1 MEPFSTIDFTPT
13 NEFTFQRTTGLFN
26 ERQVLELNP
35 DHMDITK
42 LNSSLSSLVYGDIGT
57 FVCNRNTPNWAVKLC
72 QVQQYFAQYL
82 LYTTSQC
89 ETYLRELV
97 TPQTDPNLAISLQQ
111 EIGKLRGEIKRI
123 QQKHET
129 ENMMYRLMSVRP
141 EVVEA
146 LPTCL
151 HCGKMFGAYEFLL
164 AHHKRRH
171 PGYPDPKPPVPS
183 FAPLPRPCQC
193 CIHEDEPAKQV
204 PPEPINPTPPAQI
217 LVDVDVGAASV
228 FEPPPPAVV
237 AQPQEYSLPRYAESD
252 IFAEGGETRAPPG
265 VQGYVSFDSHMSEY
279 YHNLQKRVHLQNA
292 AVDNKYLELRQQ
304 YGSGISSTSTS
315 IFG

>member
-13 NEFTFQRTTGLFN
+13 SEFTFQRTTGLFN
-26 ERQVLELNP
+26 ERQVMELNP
-35 DHMDITK
+35 DYMDIDR
-42 LNSSLSSLVYGDIGT
+42 LNTSLSSLVYGDIGT

-89 ETYLRELV
+89 EAYLRELV

-111 EIGKLRGEIKRI
+111 EIEKLKAEIKRI

-129 ENMMYRLMSVRP
+129 ENMMYKLMSVRP

-183 FAPLPRPCQC
+183 FAPLPHPCQC
-193 CIHEDEPAKQV
+193 CIHEDEPAKPV
-204 PPEPINPTPPAQI
+204 PAGPVTIEVGLNPASEQPSS
-217 LVDVDVGAASV
+217 LVT
-228 FEPPPPAVV
+228 V
-237 AQPQEYSLPRYAESD
+237 APLPQESLLPQYVESD
-252 IFAEGGETRAPPG
+252 IFAEGGELKTPPSS
-265 VQGYVSFDSHMSEY
+265 QGYVSFDSHMSEY
-279 YHNLQKRVHLQNA
+279 YHNLQKRVHLQNTA
-292 AVDNKYLELRQQ
+292 IDNKYKELKQQ
-304 YGSGISSTSTS
+304 YTTGVSSTSTS
-315 IFG
+315 IF

>member
-35 DHMDITK
+35 DYMDIAK
-42 LNSSLSSLVYGDIGT
+42 LNTSLSSLIYGDIGT

-97 TPQTDPNLAISLQQ
+97 TPHTDPNLAISLQQ
-111 EIGKLRGEIKRI
+111 EIDKLKSEIKRI

-171 PGYPDPKPPVPS
+171 PGYPDPRPPVPS

-193 CIHEDEPAKQV
+193 CIHEDNPTNQTPAEPVKIV
-204 PPEPINPTPPAQI
+204 PPAPISTDISAN
-217 LVDVDVGAASV
+217 SV
-228 FEPPPPAVV
+228 FEQPPPVV
-237 AQPQEYSLPRYAESD
+237 TVQHQECPLPQYAESD
-252 IFAEGGETRAPPG
+252 IFAEGGEAGVPPG
-265 VQGYVSFDSHMSEY
+265 AQNYISFDSNMSEY
-279 YHNLQKRVHLQNA
+279 YHNLRKRVHLQNT
-292 AVDNKYLELRQQ
+292 VLDNKYMELRQQ
-304 YGSGISSTSTS
+304 YGSGISNTSTS
-315 IFG
+315 IF

>member
-13 NEFTFQRTTGLFN
+13 SEFTFQRTTGLFN
-26 ERQVLELNP
+26 ERQVMELNP
-35 DHMDITK
+35 DYMDVGR
-42 LNSSLSSLVYGDIGT
+42 LNTSLSSLVYGDIRT
-57 FVCNRNTPNWAVKLC
+57 FVCSKNTPNWAVKLC

-97 TPQTDPNLAISLQQ
+97 TPHTDPNLAISLQQ
-111 EIGKLRGEIKRI
+111 EIERLRTEIKRT

-141 EVVEA
+141 DVVEA

-193 CIHEDEPAKQV
+193 CIHEDKPAV
-204 PPEPINPTPPAQI
+204 PAIPKPTSAEI
-217 LVDVDVGAASV
+217 GLSASS
-228 FEPPPPAVV
+228 EPPPPVV
-237 AQPQEYSLPRYAESD
+237 PEAPKEEYLMPQYVESD
-252 IFAEGGETRAPPG
+252 IFAEGGELKTPPDG
-265 VQGYVSFDSHMSEY
+265 QGHISFDSHMSEY
-279 YHNLQKRVHLQNA
+279 YHNLQKRVRLQNTA
-292 AVDNKYLELRQQ
+292 IDNKYKELRQQ
-304 YGSGISSTSTS
+304 YASGISSTSTS
-315 IFG
+315 IF

>member
-13 NEFTFQRTTGLFN
+13 SEFTFQRTTGLFN
-26 ERQVLELNP
+26 ERQVMGLNP
-35 DHMDITK
+35 DYMDIAR
-42 LNSSLSSLVYGDIGT
+42 LNTSLSSLVYGDIGT
-57 FVCNRNTPNWAVKLC
+57 FVCSRNTPNWAVKLC

-89 ETYLRELV
+89 EAYLRELV
-97 TPQTDPNLAISLQQ
+97 TPQTDPNLAVSLQQ
-111 EIGKLRGEIKRI
+111 EIERLKAEIKHI

-146 LPTCL
+146 LPTCP

-164 AHHKRRH
+164 AHHRRRH

-193 CIHEDEPAKQV
+193 CIHEDEPAKPA
-204 PPEPINPTPPAQI
+204 PPGPIAVEVGFNPASEQPSS
-217 LVDVDVGAASV
+217 LVTVA
-228 FEPPPPAVV
+228 PPP
-237 AQPQEYSLPRYAESD
+237 QESLLPQYVESD
-252 IFAEGGETRAPPG
+252 IFAEGGELKTPPG
-265 VQGYVSFDSHMSEY
+265 QGYVSFDSHMSEY
-279 YHNLQKRVHLQNA
+279 YHNLQKRVHLQNTA
-292 AVDNKYLELRQQ
+292 IDNKYKELKQQ
-304 YGSGISSTSTS
+304 YTTGVSSTSTS
-315 IFG
+315 IF